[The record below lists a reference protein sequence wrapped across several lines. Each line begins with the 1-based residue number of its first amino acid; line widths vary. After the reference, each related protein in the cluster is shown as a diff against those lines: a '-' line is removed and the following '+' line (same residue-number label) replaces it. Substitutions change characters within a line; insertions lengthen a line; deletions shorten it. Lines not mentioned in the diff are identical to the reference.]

1 MFRHPIAGPAG
12 REKIA
17 GPEGGS
23 RETLARHLATLS
35 EGIVV
40 VENALKN
47 LIK

>member
-1 MFRHPIAGPAG
+1 MFRHPIAGSAG

-23 RETLARHLATLS
+23 RETLARHFTTLS
-35 EGIVV
+35 EEILF
-40 VENALKN
+40 VENALQN